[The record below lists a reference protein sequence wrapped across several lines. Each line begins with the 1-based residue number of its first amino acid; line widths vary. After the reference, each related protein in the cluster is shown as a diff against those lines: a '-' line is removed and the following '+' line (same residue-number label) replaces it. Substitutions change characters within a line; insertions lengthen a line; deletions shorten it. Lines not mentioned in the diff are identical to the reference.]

1 MARCVWCVMAFSHYH
16 GKTSFTCASSLLCL
30 RCVAVTLRGSLQ
42 CSEPSVK
49 EKKKKKSSNLL
60 TRASLT
66 FVGTA
71 NRCWPSARLK
81 GGWKNLIVFFEFPEL
96 HDNKLA
102 SQDQSRLKRYSL
114 GEISACRRSYSPRF
128 VKKKKN
134 TVWMSGT
141 YWEVQS
147 NKYWTARNSAAQ
159 TLFSL

>member
-1 MARCVWCVMAFSHYH
+1 MCYGVFPLSRKNIFYMCLFIIVFALRRCDPA
-16 GKTSFTCASSLLCL
+16 GKS
-30 RCVAVTLRGSLQ
+30 AVLWAECER
-42 CSEPSVK
+42 K
-49 EKKKKKSSNLL
+49 EEKKSSNLL

-128 VKKKKN
+128 VKKKN